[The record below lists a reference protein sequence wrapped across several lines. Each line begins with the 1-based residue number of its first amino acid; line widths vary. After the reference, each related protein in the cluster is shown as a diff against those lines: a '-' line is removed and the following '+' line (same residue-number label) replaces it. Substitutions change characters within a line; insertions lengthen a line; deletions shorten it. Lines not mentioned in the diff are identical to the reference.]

1 VPTVSRPASPFAY
14 IAIGLVA
21 GLFSGFFGVGGGII
35 MIPLLMIALRFD
47 QRQASITS
55 LTAIIPTATFAAVT
69 FLASGYVP
77 WDQVAFGFILA
88 IGSTL
93 TAPLGSWALRTWNV
107 RIVRWFFIGLLALSA
122 IVVFVTLPDR
132 SVHLE
137 WSVGTVAGLVVLGC
151 VMGFVAGLLG
161 VGGGLI
167 VVPVLIVVFGVS
179 DLTAKALS
187 LVAMVPTSISGTL
200 GSHRAGL
207 VNWRNGF
214 AIGIP
219 ASLASPV
226 GVWLAGVVPV
236 EWAEP
241 MLTVLMIY
249 AVTQMSVRTIVANRR
264 ERKG

>member
-1 VPTVSRPASPFAY
+1 MPSDTRTISPFTFV
-14 IAIGLVA
+14 AIGLVA

-55 LTAIIPTATFAAVT
+55 LTAIIPTATVAAIT
-69 FLASGYVP
+69 FLASGFVP
-77 WDQVAFGFILA
+77 WDQVAFGLILA
-88 IGSTL
+88 LGSTV

-107 RIVRWFFIGLLALSA
+107 QIVRWFFIALLAISA
-122 IVVFVTLPDR
+122 VIVFVTLPDR
-132 SVHLE
+132 SIHLA
-137 WSVGTVAGLVVLGC
+137 WTVGTIIGLVILGF

-219 ASLASPV
+219 ASCASPI

-236 EWAEP
+236 DWAQP
-241 MLTVLMIY
+241 LLAALMLY
-249 AVTQMSVRTIVANRR
+249 AVTQMSVQAIVANRR
-264 ERKG
+264 ERKS